1 MATDHTSKPPDTTPR
16 PEQPKATKPIDNVP
30 GLRQAKDTVPADR
43 AGPNTECQT
52 RLQKVRETL
61 DPADRAGP
69 NTECQ
74 TRLQKV
80 RETLGDWAG
89 KTKTA
94 TRVATVGFAILASG
108 LPGSHQGLSE
118 NVSAPI
124 EAVTQ
129 KKINS
134 NKSSEDQ
141 KRAEEAARAAKER
154 GKQYPD

>member
-61 DPADRAGP
+61 
-69 NTECQ
+69 
-74 TRLQKV
+74 
-80 RETLGDWAG
+80 GDWAG
-89 KTKTA
+89 KSKMA
-94 TRVATVGFAILASG
+94 ARGATVGFAILASG

-124 EAVTQ
+124 EAAAQ
-129 KKINS
+129 NKNKS
-134 NKSSEDQ
+134 NKSDEDG
-141 KRAEEAARAAKER
+141 KRAKEAADAAKER